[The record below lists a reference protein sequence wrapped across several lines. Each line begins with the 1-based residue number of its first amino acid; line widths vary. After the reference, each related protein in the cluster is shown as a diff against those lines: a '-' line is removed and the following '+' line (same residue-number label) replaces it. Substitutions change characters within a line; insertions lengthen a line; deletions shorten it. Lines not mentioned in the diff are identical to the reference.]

1 MVKNDKTPLFHHKF
15 VYLKRFKVNYLVM
28 SWTTWS
34 GFQVAQFATWKFGR
48 ALSTESSLVQVMAW
62 CQAENEPLPEAIM
75 TKVSELASLI
85 KLMAHPAASNQKQ
98 SNFVNQVY
106 SVFDRV
112 APEFPL

>member
-48 ALSTESSLVQVMAW
+48 ALSTAACVQYVFI
-62 CQAENEPLPEAIM
+62 QKILPQHQLL
-75 TKVSELASLI
+75 SEKRQQ
-85 KLMAHPAASNQKQ
+85 KL
-98 SNFVNQVY
+98 
-106 SVFDRV
+106 
-112 APEFPL
+112 

>member
-48 ALSTESSLVQVMAW
+48 ALSTDLCNGPKFRAAAPNIVADQNLSVILNLVTVA
-62 CQAENEPLPEAIM
+62 
-75 TKVSELASLI
+75 
-85 KLMAHPAASNQKQ
+85 
-98 SNFVNQVY
+98 NFFFSWVVNK
-106 SVFDRV
+106 S
-112 APEFPL
+112 

>member
-48 ALSTESSLVQVMAW
+48 ALSTVGIKPDGHIWGLEFNQYVCFSFLG
-62 CQAENEPLPEAIM
+62 NRAIFGWDM
-75 TKVSELASLI
+75 
-85 KLMAHPAASNQKQ
+85 SN
-98 SNFVNQVY
+98 
-106 SVFDRV
+106 
-112 APEFPL
+112 